1 MQIHFLPLFPGLAR
15 RYGRQASKKN
25 KGGPEN
31 GQQEETYACSR
42 SGGRNGRSDGQCAG
56 VCDGRWKC
64 TPDKCSRGGQ
74 VIVPSVKSA
83 EETTTSPTITIG
95 ENSYDTLEAAAVWV
109 NSEEN
114 TSETP
119 VDINITGSGVINLT
133 SAISFSKP
141 VELVGSECQVTIQ
154 GCIIFNQGASN
165 SSVTGLKF
173 ECGKAFSGDQSIRVV
188 SASNVT
194 ISGNEFVISD
204 DSIVEGTDRQFTSI
218 WLSCNGNVAT
228 TNTIIENN
236 EFLFTNCPN
245 GHSNVA
251 IALQTINASKHPEN
265 TTIKGNTFESTSV
278 ATTGNGNAIGIMV
291 MGAEGML
298 KVGGEN
304 ANDANTFKETLKDGT
319 SNFQGVTLGGDV
331 ANAQIQNNS
340 FDCYIGVHMLRQSWN
355 GQFAG
360 PIKDVTIT
368 NNQFDGEYGIY
379 TNSTSTGED
388 DATQISSPFDEDS
401 TITVSNNSGS
411 AENTNATGYYVN
423 SETTLK
429 QALTDA
435 PAGTVITLVR
445 DITCEEPILITTS
458 DIIIDGQGKYKLS
471 YSGTVSDDGKPENGA
486 FITVQTPAKD
496 VTLKNLTVEASNIKH
511 GIEYYCTEGG
521 SIEGVTVKGGAW
533 TSIQANGAQD
543 LTIDGCTTDP
553 SDGAYANIEYCMGQN
568 VTKIPTIEVSNMK
581 SSDSTYP
588 LIYMDQDTINSMIQ
602 HADPPITIPED
613 ATSADKAARILD
625 YINTNN
631 LVTVDGMKLVQKEA
645 SDSTPQNP
653 KYVIVTAEEP
663 KPSTPSTGGGS
674 STTQKPLE
682 GIALSMTSAQV
693 GPGDTLQMNVTY
705 TPSDTTASKRVTWT
719 SSDEDVVTV
728 DRNGKVTATGKSGKA
743 TITATVGGKT
753 ATCTITINPFKV
765 DVEDLNGA
773 VTSCKADGST
783 VIKVPQSMSYNFD
796 ISSGVTLD
804 SFDYTVGNDKVG
816 GTNTITR
823 WNGTSG
829 KYQIYAAG
837 AVGSQTGVYVN
848 GVKLFT
854 IEVTERPF
862 TSDTTLD
869 MSLKVGT
876 PYMFRITPDNKNASF
891 TFLTADGKALSTSY
905 KAALYP
911 DAKGDYYCTVTP
923 LQANRDIGVYCVIGG
938 NTYKVFTVHTIA

>member
-1 MQIHFLPLFPGLAR
+1 MF
-15 RYGRQASKKN
+15 
-25 KGGPEN
+25 
-31 GQQEETYACSR
+31 
-42 SGGRNGRSDGQCAG
+42 SG
-56 VCDGRWKC
+56 
-64 TPDKCSRGGQ
+64 GGQ
-74 VIVPSVKSA
+74 VKASVYEATQNEDESTA
-83 EETTTSPTITIG
+83 SPVIMI
-95 ENSYDTLEAAAVWV
+95 NNQSYDSLEDAATYI
-109 NSEEN
+109 NSKDN
-114 TSETP
+114 SSSEP
-119 VDINITGSGVINLT
+119 VIINITGSGVINLT

-141 VELVGSECQVTIQ
+141 VELVGSDCQVTIQ

-173 ECGKAFSGDQSIRVV
+173 ECGKAFSGDQSIRVESV
-188 SASNVT
+188 SNVT

-204 DSIVEGTDRQFTSI
+204 DVSVGGEDRQFTSI

-228 TNTIIENN
+228 SNTIIENN
-236 EFLFTNCPN
+236 EFSFTNCPN

-251 IALQTINASKHPEN
+251 IALQTINASKHPGN
-265 TTIKGNTFESTSV
+265 TTIKGNTFASTSV
-278 ATTGNGNAIGIMV
+278 PITDSEKGGNAIGIMV
-291 MGAEGML
+291 MGAEGTFTI
-298 KVGGEN
+298 GGEN
-304 ANDANTFKETLKDGT
+304 NDDANTFTETLKDGT

-331 ANAQIQNNS
+331 ENARIQNNS
-340 FDCYIGVHMLRQSWN
+340 FDCYIGVHMLRQSWG

-379 TNSTSTGED
+379 TNSTSTGEG

-401 TITVSNNSGS
+401 KITVSDNSGS
-411 AENTNATGYYVN
+411 AENTNAAGYYVN

-429 QALTDA
+429 QALTNA
-435 PAGTVITLVR
+435 PAGTVIKLVKN
-445 DITCEEPILITTS
+445 ITCEAPISITKS
-458 DIIIDGQGKYKLS
+458 DITIDGQGCTLTYNGGSPDNL
-471 YSGTVSDDGKPENGA
+471 TNGA
-486 FITVQTPAKD
+486 FIDVKGQDLNPKD
-496 VTLKNLTVEASNIKH
+496 GPSNVVLKDLIVNAPNIKH
-511 GIEYYCTEGG
+511 GIQYYCTEGG
-521 SIEGVTVKGGAW
+521 SIEGVTVNGGAW
-533 TSIQANGAQD
+533 TSIQANGAQG
-543 LTIDGCTTDP
+543 LTIDGCTTNP
-553 SDGAYANIEYCMGQN
+553 AGEKVYANIEFSMGDN
-568 VTKIPTIEVSNMK
+568 VDKIPQIVVKNMTADDYNEDLPLVYMDYATIERAQKKLNQTDITFSEQEVREKLKGNIDVQLSGVEWVDKVN
-581 SSDSTYP
+581 DDGNTYQELTYVQP
-588 LIYMDQDTINSMIQ
+588 S
-602 HADPPITIPED
+602 
-613 ATSADKAARILD
+613 
-625 YINTNN
+625 
-631 LVTVDGMKLVQKEA
+631 VT
-645 SDSTPQNP
+645 P
-653 KYVIVTAEEP
+653 
-663 KPSTPSTGGGS
+663 PSTGGS

-682 GIALSMTSAQV
+682 GISLGMTSAQV

-816 GTNTITR
+816 GTNTIAR

-876 PYMFRITPDNKNASF
+876 PYMFRITPDDKNASF

-905 KAALYP
+905 KAELYP
-911 DAKGDYYCTVTP
+911 DEKGDYYCTVTP

>member
-1 MQIHFLPLFPGLAR
+1 MYP
-15 RYGRQASKKN
+15 RQVFS
-25 KGGPEN
+25 
-31 GQQEETYACSR
+31 
-42 SGGRNGRSDGQCAG
+42 
-56 VCDGRWKC
+56 
-64 TPDKCSRGGQ
+64 GGQ

-83 EETTTSPTITIG
+83 RETTASPTITIG
-95 ENSYDTLEAAAVWV
+95 EDSYATLEQAAEWV
-109 NSEEN
+109 NSDKNQGLE
-114 TSETP
+114 P
-119 VDINITGSGVINLT
+119 VTINITGSGVINLA

-141 VELVGSECQVTIQ
+141 VNLVGEDCQVTIQ
-154 GCIIFNQGASN
+154 GCIIFNQNADGSN
-165 SSVTGLKF
+165 ADGSSVTGLKF
-173 ECGKAFSGDQSIRVV
+173 ECGKAFSGDQSISVV
-188 SASNVT
+188 SVSNVQ
-194 ISGNEFVISD
+194 ISGNQFVISD
-204 DSIVEGTDRQFTSI
+204 DAEAKGTDRQFTSI
-218 WLSCNGNVAT
+218 WLSCNGDVSTSNT
-228 TNTIIENN
+228 TIENN
-236 EFLFTNCPN
+236 EFSFTNCPN

-251 IALQTINASKHPEN
+251 IALQTLNASKHPKN

-291 MGAEGML
+291 MGAEGTL

-304 ANDANTFKETLKDGT
+304 TNDANTFKETLNGGT

-331 ANAQIQNNS
+331 ANAQIQNNR

-368 NNQFDGEYGIY
+368 DNQFDGEYGIY
-379 TNSTSTGED
+379 TNSTSTGEG
-388 DATQISSPFDEDS
+388 DATQISSPFGKDS
-401 TITVSNNSGS
+401 TITVSDNSGS
-411 AENTNATGYYVN
+411 AENTNAAGYYVN

-435 PAGTVITLVR
+435 PAGTVITLVK
-445 DITCEEPILITTS
+445 DITCETPISIPTSNIT
-458 DIIIDGQGKYKLS
+458 IDGQGHELTYN
-471 YSGTVSDDGKPENGA
+471 GTGTQEAPENGA
-486 FITVQTPAKD
+486 FITVQSSVED
-496 VTLKNLTVEASNIKH
+496 VTLKDLTVEASNIKH
-511 GIEYYCTEGG
+511 GIQYYCTEGG
-521 SIEGVTVKGGAW
+521 SIEGVTVNGGAW
-533 TSIQANGAQD
+533 TSIQANGAQG
-543 LTIDGCTTDP
+543 LTIDGCTTNP
-553 SDGAYANIEYCMGQN
+553 AGEKVYANIEFSMGDN
-568 VTKIPTIEVSNMK
+568 VDKIPQIVVKNMTADDYNEDLPLVYMDYATIERAQKKLNQTDITFSEQEVREKLKGNIDVQLSGVEWVDKVN
-581 SSDSTYP
+581 DDGNTYQELTYVQP
-588 LIYMDQDTINSMIQ
+588 S
-602 HADPPITIPED
+602 
-613 ATSADKAARILD
+613 
-625 YINTNN
+625 
-631 LVTVDGMKLVQKEA
+631 VT
-645 SDSTPQNP
+645 P
-653 KYVIVTAEEP
+653 
-663 KPSTPSTGGGS
+663 PSTGGS

-682 GIALSMTSAQV
+682 GISLGMTSAQV

-816 GTNTITR
+816 GTNTIAR

-876 PYMFRITPDNKNASF
+876 PYMFRITPDDKNASF

-905 KAALYP
+905 KAELYP
-911 DAKGDYYCTVTP
+911 DEKGDYYCTVTP